1 METLTVFILSVLAMP
16 IASFTNLHEFVERAS
31 LIEYQNPWK
40 FIQNHSNAYLL
51 RVSVPATK
59 REQYKRKTLPC
70 VRSRYL
76 NGNETTQR
84 VNRTLDVYNSTTR
97 SPYYYNTTNISLT
110 VKHEERYLTLLGV
123 DVEEH
128 TPNMSIPEMNITLS
142 YKAYTLMVLYSD
154 SMCLILAQT
163 LRTASVG
170 RPWLQCVL
178 WVLEHRILRPPNCC
192 LFIFELLCVYRDHE
206 VKFFR
211 PTCIRNETT
220 TNHSHKV
227 K

>member
-31 LIEYQNPWK
+31 LMEYQNPWK
-40 FIQNHSNAYLL
+40 FIQNQSNAYLS
-51 RVSVPATK
+51 RVSIPAGK
-59 REQYKRKTLPC
+59 SEHYDRKKLPC

-97 SPYYYNTTNISLT
+97 SPFRNDTTNISLT
-110 VKHEERYLTLLGV
+110 VKQEERYLTLLNV
-123 DVEEH
+123 NVEER

-142 YKAYTLMVLYSD
+142 YKTYTLMVLYSD
-154 SMCLILAQT
+154 SMCLILAET

-170 RPWLQCVL
+170 RPWLRCGL
-178 WVLEHRILRPPNCC
+178 WVLEHRIRKATKVLP
-192 LFIFELLCVYRDHE
+192 VH
-206 VKFFR
+206 FR
-211 PTCIRNETT
+211 TSVRL
-220 TNHSHKV
+220 SRS
-227 K
+227 